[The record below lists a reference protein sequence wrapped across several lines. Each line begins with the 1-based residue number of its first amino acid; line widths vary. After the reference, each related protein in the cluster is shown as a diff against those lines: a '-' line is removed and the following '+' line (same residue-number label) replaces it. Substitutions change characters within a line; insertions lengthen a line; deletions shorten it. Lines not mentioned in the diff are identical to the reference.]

1 MHASIALCVMMF
13 GGVAYPDMP
22 SDAITTLPL
31 FYDPSPLDPR
41 WEQERLDRLKHHP
54 LPHVVTVDDRQPS
67 ADDSRYNK
75 WPYRPNMQQQQNRPT
90 GVMPQAPTQAGPP
103 SQAPAGPYGSPPAQ
117 IGQGGSYGPGG
128 AQPPG
133 QVATRDDPY
142 ANMPIA
148 GANPVARY
156 NSRTN
161 VPQVPQPPTA
171 SNYFNNNSVNSIT
184 SQYGLSNPSN
194 GFNNP
199 GAGGGVKPFS
209 NYQPPSGYSPWQL
222 LNQPTQNGT
231 LNPYTNF
238 VQPALSQQ
246 NFNAH
251 VSEQI
256 NGVRTMQRGY
266 GGASG
271 PEISVGGNGL
281 VNPQIFQ
288 NYLNYMPR

>member
-1 MHASIALCVMMF
+1 MMF
-13 GGVAYPDMP
+13 GGVTYPEMP

-54 LPHVVTVDDRQPS
+54 LPHVVTLDDRQPS
-67 ADDSRYNK
+67 ADDNRYK
-75 WPYRPNMQQQQNRPT
+75 SPYYRPNLQQQQNRQA
-90 GVMPQAPTQAGPP
+90 GVMPQAPTQAGPLG
-103 SQAPAGPYGSPPAQ
+103 QAAGAGPYGAPPAQ
-117 IGQGGSYGPGG
+117 IGQAGPYGPGG
-128 AQPPG
+128 NGSPG
-133 QVATRDDPY
+133 QVGRDDPY
-142 ANMPIA
+142 ANAGVP
-148 GANPVARY
+148 GANPLARY
-156 NSRTN
+156 NSRMN
-161 VPQVPQPPTA
+161 VPQVPQPPTVA
-171 SNYFNNNSVNSIT
+171 NYTSNNSVNSIT
-184 SQYGLSNPSN
+184 NQYGLPNTSN
-194 GFNNP
+194 GFSNP
-199 GAGGGVKPFS
+199 VAGGGAKPFN

-256 NGVRTMQRGY
+256 NGVQTMQRNY
-266 GGASG
+266 GGTPG
-271 PEISVGGNGL
+271 QEINVGGSSGL